1 MPREITL
8 LDETLHFPAVDTAVE
23 GLLAVGG
30 DLSPARLLAAY
41 ESGIFPWYD
50 EDSPPLW
57 WSPEERAVLFLDDL
71 KVSKSMRSTLRNGG
85 FTITMDRAF
94 AEVIQACK
102 DTRETAGEGTW
113 IVQETIEG
121 YRALHELGMAHSVET
136 WKNGELV
143 GGLYGVSIGRMFFGE
158 SMFARQ
164 SNASKAAFISL
175 VGWLKER
182 GFGPLDCQIQN
193 DHLASLGVTTI
204 PRSEFM
210 DLLQTHLAAGETIR
224 GPWSYAAPLN
234 RKA

>member
-8 LDETLHFPAVDTAVE
+8 LDETLNFPPVETAVE

-57 WSPEERAVLFLDDL
+57 WSPEERAVLFLEDL

-85 FTITMDRAF
+85 FTFTMDRAF
-94 AEVIQACK
+94 DAVIRACK
-102 DTRETAGEGTW
+102 ETREATGEGTW
-113 IVQETIEG
+113 IVEETIEG
-121 YRALHELGMAHSVET
+121 YCALHELGMAHSVET
-136 WKNGELV
+136 WKEGTLV

-158 SMFARQ
+158 SMFARE
-164 SNASKAAFISL
+164 SNASKGAFIAL
-175 VGWLKER
+175 VRWLKAR

-193 DHLASLGVTTI
+193 DHLASLGAKTI
-204 PRSEFM
+204 PRQEFM
-210 DLLQTHLAAGETIR
+210 DLLDQHLATGETIR
-224 GPWSYAAPLN
+224 GPWSFDLPN
-234 RKA
+234 PHP